1 MHPTPAADASMH
13 GMWSRR
19 TAFMFAAIGSAVG
32 LGNIWKFPYMTGEN
46 GGAVFVLV
54 YLLCVFA
61 IGLPIMMA
69 EITLG
74 RRGRYSPIR
83 TMRRLAQE
91 DGRAP
96 GWQAVGWFGTVAGL
110 MILSFYTV
118 IAGWTV
124 AYLAHSAVGG
134 FQGID
139 AAGAGAHFA
148 ALVGSPLELTGW
160 HTLVVVLVGWV
171 IASGVNRG
179 IEQVTSLMIPSLF
192 AILLL
197 LIGYAALYGDLG
209 RGLSY
214 LFAPDFSQL
223 TGELA
228 LKALGQTFFSIGVGI
243 GAIMVYGA
251 YLPRQYSIPEAA
263 GVVVAADTLVALLMG
278 VALFPIVFA
287 SGLEPGAGPGLIFQT
302 LVIAFGQMPGGWLI
316 GTLFFLL
323 TFIAALTSAISLLEP
338 AVSWLVDTHGLRRR
352 AATGTCLAVVWAV
365 GLGTV
370 VSFNVGAD
378 WTWHGRTFF
387 DWMDYVTSNLLLPAG
402 GILISVYAGWK
413 VREAVLADELGLGRG
428 PFAAWLW
435 MVRVPV
441 PLAVLLVLL
450 SGTGVLGWLRAQL
463 PF

>member
-1 MHPTPAADASMH
+1 M
-13 GMWSRR
+13 
-19 TAFMFAAIGSAVG
+19 
-32 LGNIWKFPYMTGEN
+32 
-46 GGAVFVLV
+46 
-54 YLLCVFA
+54 
-61 IGLPIMMA
+61 
-69 EITLG
+69 
-74 RRGRYSPIR
+74 
-83 TMRRLAQE
+83 
-91 DGRAP
+91 
-96 GWQAVGWFGTVAGL
+96 
-110 MILSFYTV
+110 
-118 IAGWTV
+118 
-124 AYLAHSAVGG
+124 
-134 FQGID
+134 
-139 AAGAGAHFA
+139 
-148 ALVGSPLELTGW
+148 
-160 HTLVVVLVGWV
+160 VVLVGWV

-352 AATGTCLAVVWAV
+352 AATGICLAVIWAV

-370 VSFNVGAD
+370 ASFNVGAD
-378 WTWHGRTFF
+378 WTLHGRTFF
-387 DWMDYVTSNLLLPAG
+387 DWMDYLTSNLLLPAG

-413 VREAVLADELGLGRG
+413 VRESVLAEELGLGRA

-435 MVRVPV
+435 LVRAPV

-450 SGTGVLGWLRAQL
+450 SGTGALGWLRAQL